1 MIKTDFLQLGI
12 ILFLVSS
19 CVSYDHLPNQEEVK
33 TNGRGSYITV
43 TFLDKTESKTDSAD
57 VPDSEVSVIQKV
69 EQFISF
75 GNFSG
80 DYYSSFEGEL
90 IPYQGELLDYDGE
103 LIAIDSNGLYIM
115 LNNDSIKGCVTIDKK
130 LIVSYEI
137 QTAKPNSAVPAMVLL
152 TLGSLSHG
160 TAALFTLPLNVLI
173 MGVTNDAI
181 QDDNRLLDTQVEW
194 KDLYKY
200 TRFPQGFPLGLKL
213 EEIK

>member
-19 CVSYDHLPNQEEVK
+19 CASYDHLPNQEEVK

-43 TFLDKTESKTDSAD
+43 TFLAKTDSISDSAD
-57 VPDSEVSVIQKV
+57 VPVSEVSIIQKV
-69 EQFISF
+69 EQFISLD
-75 GNFSG
+75 NYIG
-80 DYYSSFEGEL
+80 DDSSFEGEL
-90 IPYQGELLDYDGE
+90 FDYDGE
-103 LIAIDSNGLYIM
+103 LIAIDSNSLYIM